1 MASKVIYKKENYE
14 LPYSMREFNGRE
26 LSDLKLVN
34 ILQQDNE
41 SWTGYQI
48 FIGVLRPDHDDHDNF
63 DVIIIYGTYY
73 QDYPRKDF
81 VYIIVNKYD
90 MIDSDNI
97 VDIGLNSCAILLKSE
112 LIIIR
117 THPNFS
123 SHYERFWD
131 GFDYEGKYLFIK
143 YFTFDSKIVDIRLLH
158 LDEVDITVRKDDI
171 SCILILSFT
180 YGCCSTDIEIRISDE
195 EIRIICESS
204 RTEKYKEV
212 HCGHNDFP
220 SYTDVEEI
228 TDGRRS
234 EEIYSMEKD
243 ESDESD
249 ESDEE

>member
-48 FIGVLRPDHDDHDNF
+48 FIGVLRPDHDNF

-73 QDYPRKDF
+73 EDYPRKDF
-81 VYIIVNKYD
+81 NYITVNKYD

-123 SHYERFWD
+123 SHYQRYGD

-143 YFTFDSKIVDIRLLH
+143 YFTFDSKIVDIRLLD

-234 EEIYSMEKD
+234 EEIYSMKKD

-249 ESDEE
+249 EE